1 MNDIL
6 TIEAVLRQY
15 FARKHLIRHIG
26 KLIQTKNN
34 KMNPYQPNDPRNNF
48 LEEVYLGKRFW
59 HLFHD
64 VKLTYDS
71 RNGGYRV
78 ESGSITNRQTSHG
91 FTVLTIVSNSNNV
104 YSVTRQRGG
113 GYKADSQSWISVT
126 RKPI

>member
-71 RNGGYRV
+71 RNGG
-78 ESGSITNRQTSHG
+78 ESPTTLLRLSRNLLAHFVLSI
-91 FTVLTIVSNSNNV
+91 
-104 YSVTRQRGG
+104 
-113 GYKADSQSWISVT
+113 
-126 RKPI
+126 